1 MNKNRSDR
9 VKEIHNLILQFNNQN
24 RHTKINTFSKIVLL
38 LKDKNSLF
46 LLEKDLFRVVL
57 KQKMSEF
64 YFQGCVLEAAK
75 WYREIFNTDIGEPNR
90 LIKPSSKFSFQ

>member
-1 MNKNRSDR
+1 MNKNHSDR
-9 VKEIHNLILQFNNQN
+9 VKEIHDLILRFNNQN
-24 RHTKINTFSKIVLL
+24 RHAKINTFSKIVLL

-46 LLEKDLFRVVL
+46 LLEEDLFRAVL

-75 WYREIFNTDIGEPNR
+75 WHKEIFNTDIGKPTR
-90 LIKPSSKFSFQ
+90 LIKPPTKFSF